1 MEARFPFRKRDECLR
16 SPKAKPARDKRLE
29 LSSMIYSAGP
39 GPQPDFIEVG
49 AQGFAR
55 RIAVRLRAGATPG
68 LFWLGGFNSDMKG
81 TKVLAL
87 DAWAADHGRACVR
100 FDYSG
105 HGESGGRFI
114 DGTIGRWLEESIA
127 VFERFCRG
135 PQVVIG
141 SSMGGWIALLLAREL
156 ARREKSGS
164 LAGLVLIAPAPDF
177 TEELMWKGF
186 PPDVRREI
194 ETKGVWLRP
203 SEYDDGTPYP
213 ITRALI
219 EEGRN
224 HLLLGG
230 CIDLGCP
237 VRILQGRQDPDVPWQ
252 HAFRLAERLPADD
265 VVLTMIQDGDHRLS
279 RPQDIARIIAAVAE
293 MGESKSQGAA

>member
-1 MEARFPFRKRDECLR
+1 MPDPLN
-16 SPKAKPARDKRLE
+16 
-29 LSSMIYSAGP
+29 P
-39 GPQPDFIEVG
+39 GPEPVFIDVG
-49 AQGFAR
+49 TGDAAR
-55 RIAVRLRAGATPG
+55 RIAVRMRPGVAPG

-81 TKVLAL
+81 TKALAL

-105 HGESGGRFI
+105 HGESGGKFV
-114 DGTIGRWLEESIA
+114 DGTIGRWLEESVA
-127 VFERFCRG
+127 VFERFCAG

-141 SSMGGWIALLLAREL
+141 SSMGGWMALLLAREIVKRPRSV
-156 ARREKSGS
+156 A

-177 TEELMWKGF
+177 TEELMWKSF
-186 PPDVRREI
+186 SPDIRQEI
-194 ETKGVWLRP
+194 ETKGQWLRP
-203 SEYDDGTPYP
+203 SQYGDGTPYP

-230 CIDLGCP
+230 SIDVGCP
-237 VRILQGRQDPDVPWQ
+237 VRILQGGQDPDVPWQ
-252 HAFRLAERLPADD
+252 HAFALAHRLPADD

-279 RPQDIARIIAAVAE
+279 RQQDIARIIGAVAE
-293 MGESKSQGAA
+293 MG